1 MTGRVF
7 WMYRYTPA
15 QDRIVCCGAN
25 NRGLAILG
33 NTLFMGTLDAQLIAI
48 DARSGRPIW
57 KTEVATTKDG
67 YSITHAPLVVK
78 DKVIVGVGGGEYGIR
93 GFIAA
98 YDAATGKEAWRFYTI
113 PAPGEPGSETWQACP
128 KGANTFCDPDAWK
141 HGGGSIWMT
150 GSYDPQLNLTY
161 WGVGNVGPDYN
172 GAQRPGDNLYTD
184 SVVALDADTGK
195 LKWHYQFTPHD
206 VYDYDS
212 VQVPVLIDN
221 WDGSR
226 TNVVAWANRNGNFY
240 VLDRA
245 TGRFLVGEPF
255 VKVNWMSGFDE
266 RGRPMQTPQ
275 PAGQPTYP
283 GNQGGDELV
292 LAVVQPAHRP
302 VLHLGLGRLREHLCA
317 RAVGVQGRHELRR
330 RRPAEPVGSAG
341 CARARPVADQHM
353 DRGGRSRRGHRA
365 RSRERARE
373 VEVQDDRRH
382 RQRHPDDGSDLL
394 FTGGREGFFQ
404 ALDARTGALL
414 WKTQLGASIN
424 SGPITYRVGTRQY
437 VSDRVRPLAVRVR
450 ARRIEETGMYAV
462 ARRSMLALVVIAL
475 IGGAAGLR
483 ADDPLASPESV
494 GFSADGLKA
503 FQRTMR
509 ALVDDG
515 KLAGVTTLVA
525 RHGKVVYFDAYGV
538 QDLATKKPVARDTI
552 FRLASMTKPIVGV
565 AMMMLWE
572 QGKWT
577 LDDPVAKH
585 IPEFAGLKVATP
597 NGEVPQTKP
606 MTMRQLM
613 SHTAG
618 FDVNAGYAKANLADR
633 DQPLQ
638 ANDRQAG

>member
-1 MTGRVF
+1 MTGTGRLLASVF
-7 WMYRYTPA
+7 AVLMVGWPQHAHGQVTSQRLAAASSEPQNWLTYSGSYYSHRYSTLNQITSANVRNLKLQWVYQSPVAGNWQTSPLVVDGVMYLTQRLNDVVALDALTGRAFWTYRYTPA

-33 NTLFMGTLDAQLIAI
+33 NTLFMGTLDAQLIAL
-48 DARSGRPIW
+48 DARTGRPIW
-57 KTEVATTKDG
+57 KTAVATTKDG

-128 KGANTFCDPDAWK
+128 KEAANAFCDPDAWK

-184 SVVALDADTGK
+184 SVVALDVDTGK

-221 WDGSR
+221 WANNR
-226 TNVVAWANRNGNFY
+226 INVIAWANRNGNFY

-245 TGRFLVGEPF
+245 TGRFFIGEPF

-283 GNQGGDELV
+283 GNQGGTNWYSPSFSPRTGLFYISAWEDYASV
-292 LAVVQPAHRP
+292 YSPAP
-302 VLHLGLGRLREHLCA
+302 SEYKIGTNFVGGGPQNFSSVPGAPGLGRSPINTWTE
-317 RAVGVQGRHELRR
+317 
-330 RRPAEPVGSAG
+330 SAG
-341 CARARPVADQHM
+341 HGAVIALDPTS
-353 DRGGRSRRGHRA
+353 GREKWKFKMTDVTDSGILTT
-365 RSRERARE
+365 
-373 VEVQDDRRH
+373 
-382 RQRHPDDGSDLL
+382 GSDLL

-414 WKTQLGASIN
+414 WKTNLGAAIN

-437 VSDRVRPLAVRVR
+437 VSVVSGLSLFVF
-450 ARRIEETGMYAV
+450 
-462 ARRSMLALVVIAL
+462 AL
-475 IGGAAGLR
+475 
-483 ADDPLASPESV
+483 DE
-494 GFSADGLKA
+494 
-503 FQRTMR
+503 
-509 ALVDDG
+509 
-515 KLAGVTTLVA
+515 
-525 RHGKVVYFDAYGV
+525 
-538 QDLATKKPVARDTI
+538 
-552 FRLASMTKPIVGV
+552 
-565 AMMMLWE
+565 
-572 QGKWT
+572 
-577 LDDPVAKH
+577 
-585 IPEFAGLKVATP
+585 
-597 NGEVPQTKP
+597 
-606 MTMRQLM
+606 
-613 SHTAG
+613 
-618 FDVNAGYAKANLADR
+618 
-633 DQPLQ
+633 
-638 ANDRQAG
+638 

>member
-1 MTGRVF
+1 MRGNRLFLAIAFAACIGAAPVAVYAQVTSQRLQAAASEPQNWLTYSGSYRSERYSTLDQITPANVKNLKLQWVYQAPVAGNWQTTPLVVDGVMYLTQRLNDVVALDATTGRAF

-48 DARSGRPIW
+48 DARTGRPIW
-57 KTEVATTKDG
+57 KTAVATTKDG

-128 KGANTFCDPDAWK
+128 QPGNGFCDPDAWK

-184 SVVALDADTGK
+184 SVLALDADTGK

-221 WDGSR
+221 WNR
-226 TNVVAWANRNGNFY
+226 TGINVIAWANRNGNFY
-240 VLDRA
+240 VIDRA
-245 TGRFLVGEPF
+245 TGRFFLGMPF

-266 RGRPMQTPQ
+266 RGRPLQTPQ

-283 GNQGGDELV
+283 GNQGGTNWYSPSFSPRTGLFYVSAWEDYASVYAPAPSEYKV
-292 LAVVQPAHRP
+292 GSNFVGGGPQNFSAVPGAP
-302 VLHLGLGRLREHLCA
+302 GLGRSPINSWTEAAGHGAVIALEAGTGREKWKFKMTDVTDSGILTTA
-317 RAVGVQGRHELRR
+317 
-330 RRPAEPVGSAG
+330 
-341 CARARPVADQHM
+341 
-353 DRGGRSRRGHRA
+353 
-365 RSRERARE
+365 
-373 VEVQDDRRH
+373 
-382 RQRHPDDGSDLL
+382 SDLL

-414 WKTQLGASIN
+414 WKTNLGAAIN
-424 SGPITYRVGTRQY
+424 SGPITYRIGTRQY
-437 VSDRVRPLAVRVR
+437 VSIVSGLSLFVF
-450 ARRIEETGMYAV
+450 
-462 ARRSMLALVVIAL
+462 AL
-475 IGGAAGLR
+475 
-483 ADDPLASPESV
+483 DE
-494 GFSADGLKA
+494 
-503 FQRTMR
+503 
-509 ALVDDG
+509 
-515 KLAGVTTLVA
+515 
-525 RHGKVVYFDAYGV
+525 
-538 QDLATKKPVARDTI
+538 
-552 FRLASMTKPIVGV
+552 
-565 AMMMLWE
+565 
-572 QGKWT
+572 
-577 LDDPVAKH
+577 
-585 IPEFAGLKVATP
+585 
-597 NGEVPQTKP
+597 
-606 MTMRQLM
+606 
-613 SHTAG
+613 
-618 FDVNAGYAKANLADR
+618 
-633 DQPLQ
+633 
-638 ANDRQAG
+638 

>member
-1 MTGRVF
+1 MSGKGRVLAVVFATLIVASSLPAHAQVTPQRLAAASSEPQNWLTYSGSYYSQRYSTLDQITPANVRNLKLQWVYQSPVAGNWQTTPLVVDGVMYLTQRLNDVVALDAITGRAF
-7 WMYRYTPA
+7 WTYRYTPA

-48 DARSGRPIW
+48 DTRTGRPIW
-57 KTEVATTKDG
+57 KAAVATTKDG

-113 PAPGEPGSETWQACP
+113 PAPGEPGSETWESCP
-128 KGANTFCDPDAWK
+128 KPGNGFCDPDAWK

-184 SVVALDADTGK
+184 SVVALDVDTGK

-221 WDGSR
+221 WANNR
-226 TNVVAWANRNGNFY
+226 VNVLTWANRNGNFY

-245 TGRFLVGEPF
+245 TGRFFLGEPF

-283 GNQGGDELV
+283 GNQGGTNWYSPSYSPRTGLFYVSAWEDYASVYSPAPSEYKV
-292 LAVVQPAHRP
+292 GSNFVGGGPQNFSAVPGAP
-302 VLHLGLGRLREHLCA
+302 GLGRSPINTWTEAAGHG
-317 RAVGVQGRHELRR
+317 AVIAIDPKTGHEKWKFKMTDVTDSGILTT
-330 RRPAEPVGSAG
+330 
-341 CARARPVADQHM
+341 
-353 DRGGRSRRGHRA
+353 
-365 RSRERARE
+365 
-373 VEVQDDRRH
+373 
-382 RQRHPDDGSDLL
+382 GSDLL

-414 WKTQLGASIN
+414 WKTNLGAAIN

-437 VSDRVRPLAVRVR
+437 VSIVSGL
-450 ARRIEETGMYAV
+450 
-462 ARRSMLALVVIAL
+462 SMFVFAL
-475 IGGAAGLR
+475 
-483 ADDPLASPESV
+483 DE
-494 GFSADGLKA
+494 
-503 FQRTMR
+503 
-509 ALVDDG
+509 
-515 KLAGVTTLVA
+515 
-525 RHGKVVYFDAYGV
+525 
-538 QDLATKKPVARDTI
+538 
-552 FRLASMTKPIVGV
+552 
-565 AMMMLWE
+565 
-572 QGKWT
+572 
-577 LDDPVAKH
+577 
-585 IPEFAGLKVATP
+585 
-597 NGEVPQTKP
+597 
-606 MTMRQLM
+606 
-613 SHTAG
+613 
-618 FDVNAGYAKANLADR
+618 
-633 DQPLQ
+633 
-638 ANDRQAG
+638 

>member
-1 MTGRVF
+1 MNTNGRLLAAVFATVLGAAQFPVHAQVTSQRLVAATSEPQNWLTYSGSYKSQRYSTLEQITPANVKSLKLQWVYQAPVAGNWQTTPLVVDGVMYLTQRLNDVVALDATTGRAF

-57 KTEVATTKDG
+57 KTEVASTKDG

-113 PAPGEPGSETWQACP
+113 PAPGEPGSETWQSCSQA
-128 KGANTFCDPDAWK
+128 ANTFCDPNAWI

-184 SVVALDADTGK
+184 SVVALDVDTGK

-221 WDGSR
+221 WNR
-226 TNVVAWANRNGNFY
+226 TGIDVIAWANRNGNFY
-240 VLDRA
+240 VIDRA
-245 TGRFLVGEPF
+245 TGRFFLGTPF

-266 RGRPMQTPQ
+266 RGRPNQTPQ

-283 GNQGGDELV
+283 GNQGGTNWYSPSFSPRTGLFYVSAWEDYASV
-292 LAVVQPAHRP
+292 YAPAPSEYKAGSNFVGGGPQNFSP
-302 VLHLGLGRLREHLCA
+302 VPGAPGLGRSPINTWTEAAGHGAVIALDTATGREKWKFKMTDVTDSGILTTA
-317 RAVGVQGRHELRR
+317 
-330 RRPAEPVGSAG
+330 
-341 CARARPVADQHM
+341 
-353 DRGGRSRRGHRA
+353 
-365 RSRERARE
+365 
-373 VEVQDDRRH
+373 
-382 RQRHPDDGSDLL
+382 SDLL

-414 WKTQLGASIN
+414 WKTNLGAAIN

-437 VSDRVRPLAVRVR
+437 VSIVSGLSLFVF
-450 ARRIEETGMYAV
+450 
-462 ARRSMLALVVIAL
+462 AL
-475 IGGAAGLR
+475 
-483 ADDPLASPESV
+483 DE
-494 GFSADGLKA
+494 
-503 FQRTMR
+503 
-509 ALVDDG
+509 
-515 KLAGVTTLVA
+515 
-525 RHGKVVYFDAYGV
+525 
-538 QDLATKKPVARDTI
+538 
-552 FRLASMTKPIVGV
+552 
-565 AMMMLWE
+565 
-572 QGKWT
+572 
-577 LDDPVAKH
+577 
-585 IPEFAGLKVATP
+585 
-597 NGEVPQTKP
+597 
-606 MTMRQLM
+606 
-613 SHTAG
+613 
-618 FDVNAGYAKANLADR
+618 
-633 DQPLQ
+633 
-638 ANDRQAG
+638 

>member
-1 MTGRVF
+1 MSGHRRFLALALAALVGAVPFQVHAQVTSQRLLAAANEPQNWLTYSGGYHSQRYSTLDQITPANVRNLKLQWVYQAPVAGNWQTTPLVVDGVMYLTQRLNDVVALDATTGRAF

-48 DARSGRPIW
+48 DARTGRAIW

-113 PAPGEPGSETWQACP
+113 PAPGEPGAETWQACP
-128 KGANTFCDPDAWK
+128 RPANSFCDPDAWK

-184 SVVALDADTGK
+184 SVVALDVDTGK

-212 VQVPVLIDN
+212 VQVPVLMDN
-221 WDGSR
+221 WNR
-226 TNVVAWANRNGNFY
+226 TGINVLAWANRNGNFY

-245 TGRFLVGEPF
+245 TGRFFLGMPF

-283 GNQGGDELV
+283 GNQGGTNWYSPSFSPRTGLFYVSAWEDYASVYAPAPSEYKV
-292 LAVVQPAHRP
+292 GSNFVGGGPQNFSAVPGAP
-302 VLHLGLGRLREHLCA
+302 GLGRSPLNTWTEAAGHGAVIALEAGTGREKWKFKMTDVTDSGILTTA
-317 RAVGVQGRHELRR
+317 
-330 RRPAEPVGSAG
+330 
-341 CARARPVADQHM
+341 
-353 DRGGRSRRGHRA
+353 
-365 RSRERARE
+365 
-373 VEVQDDRRH
+373 
-382 RQRHPDDGSDLL
+382 SDLL

-414 WKTQLGASIN
+414 WKTNLGAAIN
-424 SGPITYRVGTRQY
+424 SGPITYRIGTRQY
-437 VSDRVRPLAVRVR
+437 VSIVSGL
-450 ARRIEETGMYAV
+450 
-462 ARRSMLALVVIAL
+462 SMFVFAL
-475 IGGAAGLR
+475 
-483 ADDPLASPESV
+483 DE
-494 GFSADGLKA
+494 
-503 FQRTMR
+503 
-509 ALVDDG
+509 
-515 KLAGVTTLVA
+515 
-525 RHGKVVYFDAYGV
+525 
-538 QDLATKKPVARDTI
+538 
-552 FRLASMTKPIVGV
+552 
-565 AMMMLWE
+565 
-572 QGKWT
+572 
-577 LDDPVAKH
+577 
-585 IPEFAGLKVATP
+585 
-597 NGEVPQTKP
+597 
-606 MTMRQLM
+606 
-613 SHTAG
+613 
-618 FDVNAGYAKANLADR
+618 
-633 DQPLQ
+633 
-638 ANDRQAG
+638 